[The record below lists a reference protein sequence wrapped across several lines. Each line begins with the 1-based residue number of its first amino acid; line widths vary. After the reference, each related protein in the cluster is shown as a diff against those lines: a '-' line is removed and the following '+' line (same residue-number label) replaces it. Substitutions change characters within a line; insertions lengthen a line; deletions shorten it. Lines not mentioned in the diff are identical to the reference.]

1 VAAFAG
7 NSSGIAGK
15 GPIGSSHISGSCGT
29 VLFSYSALAVLF
41 LRCIIFRNIISEN
54 LPVGQNNLKVVS

>member
-1 VAAFAG
+1 VGVYADKLP
-7 NSSGIAGK
+7 GK
-15 GPIGSSHISGSCGT
+15 GPTGSSQISGSCGI

-41 LRCIIFRNIISEN
+41 LRCITFRNIISEN

>member
-1 VAAFAG
+1 MAVYADK
-7 NSSGIAGK
+7 SSGIAGK
-15 GPIGSSHISGSCGT
+15 GPIDSGSCGT

-41 LRCIIFRNIISEN
+41 LRCITFRNIVSEN